1 MQMFQTSPTPELEYV
16 SLKMEAAGKAM
27 REQGEAFANICQK
40 MLIFVEKEAPS
51 FLPFFQKLVANYN
64 ALTNAFRSCSD
75 EMLRASDDLRDIA
88 LRAPVV
94 LRLEKELQALRRK
107 YQNSQQKYEAAKR
120 AVDNLVPETISNEK
134 EARTQRL
141 QAAIELRDAFVYF
154 QEYKKKFTRFQY
166 VRTQQA
172 YLRYGKALEMRG
184 SLELPMYNS
193 LIKLL
198 RSIREHVNDPE
209 KILSEFKAPPKPKPD
224 PNAPKGAARR
234 AARKPRL
241 PRKNAKLKRKLAEG
255 DEPPNDDEEIE
266 IEGYMYD
273 VDAKQPI
280 DKEDKVEE
288 EEKRDIWDFSDDGID
303 TSTPIEQKIPDPKP
317 FEPKIDESKL
327 NIKEVEK
334 EIFK

>member
-1 MQMFQTSPTPELEYV
+1 MFQTSTTPEIEYV

-27 REQGEAFANICQK
+27 RAQGEAFASICEK
-40 MLIFVEKEAPS
+40 MLVFIEKEAPS
-51 FLPFFQKLVANYN
+51 FLPFFQKLVSNYN

-75 EMLRASDDLRDIA
+75 EMIRASEDLRDIS

-94 LRLEKELQALRRK
+94 VRLEKELQALKRK
-107 YQNSQQKYEAAKR
+107 YQSSQQKYEAAKKV
-120 AVDNLVPETISNEK
+120 VDNLVPETVSNEK
-134 EARTQRL
+134 EARAQRL

-154 QEYKKKFTRFQY
+154 QEYKKKFARFQY
-166 VRTQQA
+166 VRVQQA

-184 SLELPMYNS
+184 ALELPMYNS

-198 RSIREHVNDPE
+198 RSIREHVTDPE
-209 KILSEFKAPPKPKPD
+209 NILSEFKAPPKPKPD
-224 PNAPKGAARR
+224 PNAPKAAVRK

-241 PRKNAKLKRKLAEG
+241 PKKNTKLRRKL
-255 DEPPNDDEEIE
+255 DSQDQPPNDDEEIE

-280 DKEDKVEE
+280 DQEETVE
-288 EEKRDIWDFSDDGID
+288 EEKRDIWDFDDDGID
-303 TSTPIEQKIPDPKP
+303 SSVPIEQKIPEPKP